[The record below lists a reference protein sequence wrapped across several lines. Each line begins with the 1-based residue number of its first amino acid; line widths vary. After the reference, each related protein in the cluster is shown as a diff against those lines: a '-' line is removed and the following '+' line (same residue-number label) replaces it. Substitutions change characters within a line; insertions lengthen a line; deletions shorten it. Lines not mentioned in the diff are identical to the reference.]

1 MTAYVQ
7 DSSFLTR
14 RGAVLVGI
22 IGLHVFVIWALAS
35 GLARRAMELVAPPI
49 TADIVEDIKKQ
60 DLPPPPP
67 PPELERPPVEVPPPD
82 VTIEMPV
89 ETTSTAIVDVTDKPR
104 VSPPPTPRP
113 SVPGTPL
120 GQGRGFPNSEDYYPS
135 GARRLGQEGIATV
148 AVCVGADGKLSK
160 EPNLEKSS
168 GTASLDEA
176 ALKLVHAASGHF
188 KPATVEGKPIE
199 ACGKLPIR
207 FTLK

>member
-7 DSSFLTR
+7 DSTFLTR
-14 RGAVLVGI
+14 RGAVLLAI
-22 IGLHVFVIWALAS
+22 IGLHVFVIWALAT

-67 PPELERPPVEVPPPD
+67 PPELEHPPVEVPPPD
-82 VTIEMPV
+82 VTIDMPV
-89 ETTSTAIVDVTDKPR
+89 ETTSTAIVDVTDKPVAR
-104 VSPPPTPRP
+104 PPPPKA
-113 SVPGTPL
+113 SIPGTPL
-120 GQGRGFPNSEDYYPS
+120 GQGRGFPNSEDFYPS
-135 GARRLGQEGIATV
+135 GARRLGQEGISTV
-148 AVCVGADGKLSK
+148 AVCVGPDGKLSK
-160 EPNLEKSS
+160 EPTVEKSS

>member
-7 DSSFLTR
+7 DSTFLTR
-14 RGAVLVGI
+14 RGMVLVGI

-35 GLARRAMELVAPPI
+35 GLARRAIELVAPPI

-67 PPELERPPVEVPPPD
+67 PPELEHPPVEVPPPD
-82 VTIEMPV
+82 VTIDMPV
-89 ETTSTAIVDVTDKPR
+89 ETTSTAIVDVTDKP
-104 VSPPPTPRP
+104 VAHPPPPKP
-113 SVPGTPL
+113 SAPGTPL
-120 GQGRGFPNSEDYYPS
+120 GLGKGFPNSEDFYPP
-135 GARRLGQEGIATV
+135 GARRLGQEGV
-148 AVCVGADGKLSK
+148 AAVVVCVGADGKLTK
-160 EPNLEKSS
+160 DPTVEKSS

-176 ALKLVHAASGHF
+176 ALKLVRAGSGHF
-188 KPATVEGKPIE
+188 RPATQEGKPVD